1 MIAENNEAQD
11 MFSKFDKEIM
21 DFLSEVALE
30 LREEIYEF
38 KNNTPFKNNRSWFI
52 EKGRTSE
59 KHDTLERIELVK
71 FMLKHRRQPR
81 HNERW
86 MLKY

>member
-1 MIAENNEAQD
+1 MNAENNET
-11 MFSKFDKEIM
+11 FDNEIM
-21 DFLSEVALE
+21 SFLNEITAE

-38 KNNTPFKNNRSWFI
+38 KNSPFQNTRSWQI

-59 KHDTLERIELVK
+59 KHSSLERLERIK
-71 FMLKHRRQPR
+71 FMLKHRRNPR
-81 HNERW
+81 HNEQW

>member
-1 MIAENNEAQD
+1 MNAENNETFD
-11 MFSKFDKEIM
+11 NEIFS
-21 DFLSEVALE
+21 LLNEVTSN

-38 KNNTPFKNNRSWFI
+38 KNTPFKANRSWFI

-59 KHDTLERIELVK
+59 KHSSLEILELVK
-71 FMLKHRRQPR
+71 FMLKHRRNPR
-81 HNERW
+81 HNEQW